1 MGSKSSKPATITTTY
16 KKDTIIKTVL
26 KTENFRLAFQMKA
39 LKEESQSLQNMWK
52 EFINEG
58 RNTFIYT
65 TATKYPQQIKI
76 IRKNDGSLELSVLT
90 NVDLKLEDLES
101 FTKMFNTIS
110 QNIEAY
116 TKTEATGFIG
126 YGSSS
131 NLLVVDN

>member
-1 MGSKSSKPATITTTY
+1 
-16 KKDTIIKTVL
+16 
-26 KTENFRLAFQMKA
+26 
-39 LKEESQSLQNMWK
+39 MWK